1 MIKIFALLCICYSSH
16 TVEVLLIFLNWH
28 TTLTWRPWILTYKT
42 RSGSSPAP
50 SAEWPS
56 SLPSPSSSWSWK
68 LPGERTSR
76 EFWIIEW
83 NVSVWNPRWKD
94 SRDTALRLAVSK
106 MGPSRRRGLANPQV
120 RARSSQK
127 KISKTLS
134 NVFKLGA
141 YFSRSYHCIP
151 PVIDHIKLILHYIII
166 ISNVKIINTNVL
178 YPLHIRSTDIDF
190 FTRRIQKRRLG
201 EQWVGKTR
209 VQVISCLTLKD
220 VLRGWCF
227 RIYGGAGSSSNKS
240 DYSRGKDS
248 LELCSSYWT
257 TVRYLRSNRHL
268 QRWRRGSIQKMIPQ
282 FFIVCKR

>member
-1 MIKIFALLCICYSSH
+1 MFQFEIRDERIREIQP
-16 TVEVLLIFLNWH
+16 WG
-28 TTLTWRPWILTYKT
+28 WRWAKW
-42 RSGSSPAP
+42 G
-50 SAEWPS
+50 
-56 SLPSPSSSWSWK
+56 
-68 LPGERTSR
+68 LPGGEASPTRRSELGER
-76 EFWIIEW
+76 
-83 NVSVWNPRWKD
+83 
-94 SRDTALRLAVSK
+94 
-106 MGPSRRRGLANPQV
+106 
-120 RARSSQK
+120 SQK